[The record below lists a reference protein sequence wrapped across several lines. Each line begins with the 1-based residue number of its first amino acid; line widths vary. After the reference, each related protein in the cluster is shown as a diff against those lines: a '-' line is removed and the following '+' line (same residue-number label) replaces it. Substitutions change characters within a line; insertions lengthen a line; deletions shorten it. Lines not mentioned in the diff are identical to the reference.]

1 MTNYYIVPSVT
12 KISVKVARLALV
24 ATFTLA
30 ITSCKTAISPP
41 VPDSKPTPAITVD
54 SQQIEEWL
62 EAAYRAFTNA
72 DMVNPPG
79 LNAST
84 YYEKVL
90 TADPGN
96 IEAQRGIGKIAE
108 FFMEKAADAI
118 SKHYWATARSM
129 LDTAYVVNPTQPGIQ
144 TMKQQIKLLSSA
156 KVHEFKF
163 DPQKMQSRDGITAK
177 ILQDIGKLARLPK
190 TRVFVRASDDRVG
203 RWMFQ
208 QLNKS
213 KGDGIIRG
221 EIQIGRPPMV
231 RILELQSH

>member
-1 MTNYYIVPSVT
+1 MSDRLTGTKAVITGAAGAIGMATARSFINEGAEVFVTDYDESLVSRAVDLLNSDTNP
-12 KISVKVARLALV
+12 
-24 ATFTLA
+24 TFTHGA
-30 ITSCKTAISPP
+30 VADVRST
-41 VPDSKPTPAITVD
+41 
-54 SQQIEEWL
+54 
-62 EAAYRAFTNA
+62 EAVRA
-72 DMVNPPG
+72 M
-79 LNAST
+79 
-84 YYEKVL
+84 
-90 TADPGN
+90 
-96 IEAQRGIGKIAE
+96 
-108 FFMEKAADAI
+108 MERAADAI

-129 LDTAYVVNPTQPGIQ
+129 LDTAYLVNPTQPGIQ

-177 ILQDIGKLARLPK
+177 ILQDIGGLARLPK

-231 RILELQSH
+231 RILELRSH